1 LQDYTASTACS
12 RNRVEGVVVGRL
24 VRTIR
29 VRDGNGD
36 QISIYECEY
45 FERVPVLGL
54 HRKLFRLELDSGE
67 QVEQIDNSTYAVV
80 QTGERLV
87 ASDVSKC
94 LLARSS
100 GAPPERSKQS

>member
-1 LQDYTASTACS
+1 
-12 RNRVEGVVVGRL
+12 VGRL

-36 QISIYECEY
+36 RISIYECEY

-67 QVEQIDNSTYAVV
+67 QVEQIDDFTYAVV

-87 ASDVSKC
+87 AGEVREC
-94 LLARSS
+94 VITRSS
-100 GAPPERSKQS
+100 AAPPERSRPS